1 MQTFSSEQR
10 RGVMR
15 STLPDIQQ
23 LLWAGACLLLLAVP
37 AAAQSDGEL
46 NLKGAIDFHAH
57 QAPDSVGRTM
67 DADDEAR
74 AAKAAGM
81 RGIVMKNHYEQTSS
95 LAYLVRKI
103 VPGIEIFGG
112 ITSDLAN
119 GGVNL
124 EAVKHMVDTTGGYG
138 RVIWLPT
145 FDSETPE
152 KVAHGIPSVPVS
164 KDGKLLP
171 NVLALIDY
179 ISQHP
184 QLVLESG
191 HVSPAEGLL
200 MVHEAHARGVR
211 HIVITHAMASGWS
224 VAQMQEGAR
233 DGAYMEFVY
242 SATLDEHSRLTM
254 AGYAAAIKAVGP
266 EHCIMATDLGAL
278 HPNSPAPYPLEVP
291 GFLDFMV
298 QMHKAGISVADID
311 LMSKTNPA
319 LALGLT
325 P

>member
-1 MQTFSSEQR
+1 
-10 RGVMR
+10 MR
-15 STLPDIQQ
+15 ATLSDIKQV
-23 LLWAGACLLLLAVP
+23 LWAGACLLLLAVP

-46 NLKGAIDFHAH
+46 NLRGAIDFHAH
-57 QAPDSVGRTM
+57 QAPDSVGRAM

-74 AAKAAGM
+74 AARAAGM
-81 RGIVMKNHYEQTSS
+81 RGIVMKNHFEQTSS

-112 ITSDLAN
+112 VTSDLAN

-124 EAVKHMVDTTGGYG
+124 EAVRHMVDTTGGYG

-145 FDSETPE
+145 FDSETPQ
-152 KVAHGIPSVPVS
+152 KVAKGIPYVPVS

-200 MVHEAHARGVR
+200 IVHEAHARGVG
-211 HIVITHAMASGWS
+211 HIVITHAMASGWN
-224 VAQMQEGAR
+224 VAQMQEGVR

-242 SATLDEHSRLTM
+242 AATLGEHSGLTM
-254 AGYAAAIKAVGP
+254 AGYAAAMKAVGP
-266 EHCIMATDLGAL
+266 EHCIMATDLGAVQ
-278 HPNSPAPYPLEVP
+278 PSAAAPYPLQVP

-298 QMHKAGISVADID
+298 QMHKVGMSVADIN